1 MHKKGAQMTLDL
13 FGSELW
19 MLRFNNDSTLHRDY
33 ILVFIVFILDTHTHI
48 GCSDN
53 YLWKNQDK

>member
-33 ILVFIVFILDTHTHI
+33 ILVFIVFILDTHTHKSVKV
-48 GCSDN
+48 GCSAN
-53 YLWKNQDK
+53 YL